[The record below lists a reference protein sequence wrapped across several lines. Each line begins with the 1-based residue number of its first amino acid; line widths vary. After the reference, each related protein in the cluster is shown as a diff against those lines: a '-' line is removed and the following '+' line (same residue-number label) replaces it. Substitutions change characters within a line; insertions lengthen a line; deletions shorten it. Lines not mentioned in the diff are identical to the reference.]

1 MANDNAV
8 VSTATGQGYS
18 RQMTRKVIL
27 ASFVGTAIEWYDFY
41 LYGTAA
47 ALVFNRL
54 FFPDFDPLVGTLA
67 AFGTF
72 AAGFLARPIGGV
84 VFGHFGD
91 RLGRKKMLVYSLLGM
106 GIATFLVGLLP
117 TYAAIGVAAPILL
130 LLLRLVQ
137 GFAVGGEW
145 GGAVLMSVEHEEKG
159 RRGLAGSWTQAGSP
173 AGLVL
178 STIVFALVT
187 LMPEEA
193 FLDWGWR
200 IPFLFS
206 AVLVAVGLFIRL
218 SVIES
223 PEFAELAATSEPA
236 KLPALEAIRKHPVN
250 ILLAIAMCL
259 APFVCFYFFATFVL
273 TWATTTLGMERQSVL
288 WIVAAAGFIELFTIP
303 LAAALSDRVGR
314 GRVFLWGTVLFAAY
328 AYPFFLVNDVLPS
341 TGMLLVTVIIGLG
354 FIHPLMYG
362 PMATLFA
369 ELFPPRV
376 RYSGASLG
384 YSIGAIFGGGFA
396 PLIFTALLGLG
407 LGAIV
412 AIPPYMI
419 LVSVLTFV
427 AVYIGTRPGR
437 RYEDEGLAETGRSRR
452 VSGR

>member
-328 AYPFFLVNDVLPS
+328 AYPFFLVNDALPS

-407 LGAIV
+407 LGDIV